1 MLFRSMQVQKMRQ
14 EYSSTKNTAKKEQ
27 MKDKILQAE
36 NKLLEL
42 ADQPADLEKNARN
55 AEAPKLKRK

>member
-1 MLFRSMQVQKMRQ
+1 
-14 EYSSTKNTAKKEQ
+14 